1 MWNGAMKKFKE
12 KRQRGTIWGFII
24 DMHSA
29 ESQTSWT
36 RWMGTFI
43 MTNIMLVWTA
53 SCIFGAGWQI
63 AFTLEDMP
71 YGLVAIITAV
81 ILGKVSQSYVEGKKE

>member
-1 MWNGAMKKFKE
+1 VKRIFKE

-29 ESQTSWT
+29 ESSTSWT
-36 RWMGTFI
+36 RWVGTFI
-43 MTNIMLVWTA
+43 LTNVMLVWTGA
-53 SCIFGAGWQI
+53 CIFDANWKVN
-63 AFTLEDMP
+63 FTLEDMP
-71 YGLVAIITAV
+71 LGLVGIITAV